1 MLRRNACEVAVGRHW
16 RVYSRGPHGTKLM
29 GGTSAA
35 TSIQAQKAGVKL
47 TVKTDPT
54 LADKFIGDRH
64 RLQQILTNLLDNGI
78 RLI

>member
-1 MLRRNACEVAVGRHW
+1 
-16 RVYSRGPHGTKLM
+16 M